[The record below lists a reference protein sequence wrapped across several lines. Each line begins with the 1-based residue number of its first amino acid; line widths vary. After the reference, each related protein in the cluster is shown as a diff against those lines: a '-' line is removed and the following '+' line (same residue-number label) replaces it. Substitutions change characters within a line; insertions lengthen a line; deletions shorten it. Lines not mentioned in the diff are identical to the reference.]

1 MLAYLSG
8 NRRYIRYFE
17 KDTGHLTV
25 LNLMEIYY
33 GVLKDYSEA
42 DAEQAYSANAKY
54 AVEFGD
60 DDVKDAMKRKLA
72 LRGKK
77 LNLSYA
83 DALGYSVYLRLKVK
97 FLTGDEAFEDLENVE
112 YVK

>member
-1 MLAYLSG
+1 VLAYLSG

-33 GVLKDYSEA
+33 GVLKDYGEA

-60 DDVKDAMKRKLA
+60 DDVKDAMKRRLA

-83 DALGYSVYLRLKVK
+83 DALGYSVSLRLRVK
-97 FLTGDEAFEDLENVE
+97 FLTGDEAFEELENVE